1 MKRES
6 IFQDQIPSVLKKI
19 NENGKDTKL
28 SVVIPALN
36 EEAGIGA
43 VINQI
48 PVEKLNK
55 IGYQVEIIVVDNNS
69 TDRTGEIAREHGAR
83 VIFQPVRGYGHAY
96 KSGFDDA
103 TGDIIATGDAD
114 MTYPFDAL
122 PEMLATLH
130 ENRIDFITTDRLS
143 GLNPKAMTISHV
155 LGNKLLS
162 RFARFLFRIPFR
174 DSQSGMWIFRRSI
187 WPHLEVHSGGMPFSQ
202 ELKIEA
208 FVKGFKC
215 LEVHIEYRPR
225 VGEVK
230 LNTLK
235 DGIRNTTHLFKK
247 SFTIRKNKKKP

>member
-1 MKRES
+1 MKTARE
-6 IFQDQIPSVLKKI
+6 
-19 NENGKDTKL
+19 TTL

-36 EEAGIGA
+36 EETGIGV

-48 PVEKLNK
+48 PVKKLNK

-83 VIFQPVRGYGHAY
+83 VIFEPVRGYGNAY
-96 KSGFDDA
+96 RSGFNNA
-103 TGDIIATGDAD
+103 TGYIIATGDAD

-122 PEMLATLH
+122 PEILKKLH
-130 ENRIDFITTDRLS
+130 ENKIDFVTTDRLS
-143 GLNPKAMTISHV
+143 KLNPKAMTTSHV
-155 LGNKLLS
+155 MGNYLLS
-162 RFARFLFRIPFR
+162 LFARLLFRIPFK

-187 WPHLEVHSGGMPFSQ
+187 WPQLEVESNGMPFSQ

-208 FVKGFKC
+208 FIKGFKC
-215 LEVHIEYRPR
+215 LEVPIEYRPR

-235 DGIRNTTHLFKK
+235 DGIRNSAHLFRKR
-247 SFTIRKNKKKP
+247 FTIRKIKKS